1 MIDNFIQINLF
12 KNFLSDLL
20 FKLQANISVLKSVW
34 IFGKDV
40 KNNRIRTLA
49 PIMSPL
55 AIAVT
60 FIVSENLTDNILY
73 NLLFTTFL

>member
-12 KNFLSDLL
+12 KNFVSDLL

-40 KNNRIRTLA
+40 KNNRIRTLT